1 MVKLFEIF
9 RVNNVVLEELVKP
22 SNLPHQHN
30 YEEIIVVIKGTLE
43 HFIDFD
49 STILSAP
56 FVSFITKG
64 KTHRIN
70 PIDNGEKADGFVIR
84 FQSEFVS
91 ETIFRLYLFF
101 HDQANIVFSTNREF
115 KRFVSVCQILEEEI
129 QQDSPDYSIIQ
140 SLLNSLLV
148 ILYSEKRKL
157 YDSYSANYQDS
168 PFIKFLQLLEENY
181 HRSVGVSFYAEQ
193 LQMTSRN
200 LNHICQRIL
209 QKSITEI
216 IQTRK
221 LIQAKNLLT
230 TTDKTI
236 NEIGFAI
243 GYNEKSYFS
252 NVFKKKTGK
261 TPSAFRS
268 EIKSLFS

>member
-193 LQMTSRN
+193 LQMTNRN